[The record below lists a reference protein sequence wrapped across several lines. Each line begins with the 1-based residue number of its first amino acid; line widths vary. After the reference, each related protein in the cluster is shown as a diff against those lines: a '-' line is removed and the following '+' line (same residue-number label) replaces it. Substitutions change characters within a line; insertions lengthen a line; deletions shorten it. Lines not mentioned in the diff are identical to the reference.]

1 MKTWDASY
9 EDVADDSRPRPFLAR
24 KADGKMTHDELNIDL
39 KTEEGGDTLVFKLR
53 GSLDLATAPTVR
65 AALSEATEKGSHNL
79 IVDLTQLEFLD
90 STGLGVLIGAH
101 RRAAEHGGS
110 FRLIVN
116 NGPISRLLN
125 ITGLIAV
132 FAAYRSLE
140 DARGNRARLSPA
152 L

>member
-1 MKTWDASY
+1 
-9 EDVADDSRPRPFLAR
+9 
-24 KADGKMTHDELNIDL
+24 MTHDELSIDL
-39 KTEEGGDTLVFKLR
+39 RADDGGGTLVFKLR

-65 AALSEATEKGSHNL
+65 AALAEATEKGSHEL

-110 FRLIVN
+110 LRLIVSD
-116 NGPISRLLN
+116 GPISRLLN
-125 ITGLIAV
+125 ITGLIGV
-132 FAAYRSLE
+132 FSAYHTVE
-140 DARGNRARLSPA
+140 DARSGRDRVNAA

>member
-1 MKTWDASY
+1 MRG
-9 EDVADDSRPRPFLAR
+9 DSSRNGPGEARPWSEGA
-24 KADGKMTHDELNIDL
+24 ATMTHDELSIDL
-39 KTEEGGDTLVFKLR
+39 KTEENGALLFKLR

-65 AALSEATEKGSHNL
+65 AALSEAAEKGNHEL

-110 FRLIVN
+110 LRLIVN
-116 NGPISRLLN
+116 EGPISRLLN

-132 FAAYRSLE
+132 FSVYHSIE
-140 DARGNRARLSPA
+140 DARGDRDRVNSNL
-152 L
+152 